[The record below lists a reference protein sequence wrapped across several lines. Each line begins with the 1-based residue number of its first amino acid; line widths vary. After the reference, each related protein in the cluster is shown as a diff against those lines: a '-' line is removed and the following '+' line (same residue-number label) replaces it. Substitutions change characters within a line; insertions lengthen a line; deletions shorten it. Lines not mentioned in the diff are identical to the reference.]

1 MSRRLCFEKHKN
13 ETWLLNILNPEML
26 HSIYFPPYASVMMLS
41 LILALAAMN
50 HLEPQPSSAVIH
62 VSLYA

>member
-1 MSRRLCFEKHKN
+1 MSWRLCFKKHQN

-26 HSIYFPPYASVMMLS
+26 HSICYAPYAAVKMLS

-50 HLEPQPSSAVIH
+50 QLEPQPRSAVTY
-62 VSLYA
+62 VSLHA